1 MRPTEEPLCPWGAFQ
16 LRITQAIL
24 TARKQHWME
33 GGLLSTEEKLF
44 FDLAECIVTL
54 RDEDAS
60 LDELDQPAANEIAA
74 ALEKHAEEDDVYF
87 GEAGASNIAAEIA
100 GAIIDCLAEEAN
112 SP

>member
-1 MRPTEEPLCPWGAFQ
+1 MSPAEEPLCPWGAFQ

-24 TARKQHWME
+24 TARKQYYISGHHHWV
-33 GGLLSTEEKLF
+33 EEKLLC
-44 FDLAECIVTL
+44 DLMKCIVTL

-74 ALEKHAEEDDVYF
+74 ALEKHAEEDEVYF

-112 SP
+112 VP